1 MTWQLC
7 VAKGLL
13 SSSPTTPPSL
23 SFRYPIT
30 LSATLAAVA
39 APLTPSALDANG
51 PGILEKIFDVGCSLA
66 DVLLLHPP
74 RAEAMQ
80 CGPRDSMKEMMRVMD
95 RAMGGGSRYR
105 ALLGEKAGEA
115 MAGGVSVGLD
125 GGEGGEGVVK
135 GEDVDGDGD
144 GEVDLAD
151 YEALRGASVAWVG
164 ALGAAYPVEERVV
177 GTPEGG
183 REGFYS
189 R

>member
-13 SSSPTTPPSL
+13 SSSPTNPPSL

-30 LSATLAAVA
+30 LSASLAAVA
-39 APLTPSALDANG
+39 ATLTPSAFDANG

-80 CGPRDSMKEMMRVMD
+80 CGPRDSMREMMRVMD
-95 RAMGGGSRYR
+95 RAMGGRSRYR

-115 MAGGVSVGLD
+115 MAGGPSA
-125 GGEGGEGVVK
+125 EI
-135 GEDVDGDGD
+135 
-144 GEVDLAD
+144 
-151 YEALRGASVAWVG
+151 
-164 ALGAAYPVEERVV
+164 
-177 GTPEGG
+177 G
-183 REGFYS
+183 RAHV
-189 R
+189 